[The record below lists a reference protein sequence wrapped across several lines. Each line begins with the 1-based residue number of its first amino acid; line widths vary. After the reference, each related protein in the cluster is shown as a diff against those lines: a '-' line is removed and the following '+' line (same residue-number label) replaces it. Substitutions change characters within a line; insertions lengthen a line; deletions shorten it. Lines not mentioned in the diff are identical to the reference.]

1 LAFSVPFSA
10 IDFDMLYKGDEL
22 ILSYGSTAP
31 LTTHSIT
38 VPAEVWQAQDNY
50 GVVVALEIID
60 TEN

>member
-1 LAFSVPFSA
+1 
-10 IDFDMLYKGDEL
+10 MHYKGDEL